1 MNKKDLALTIN
12 SDTFTA
18 MKNDFDKV
26 LTRTLSNMLGKE
38 SEDATITLKLSISLR
53 EDEAPDF
60 EATYPNAIRAIQ
72 KPRFDHKISS
82 VMQIKTEESGS
93 LKGEYELIWDKDK
106 GDYVMRPIDN
116 GQQSLFDDDAPV
128 RADKGDNCIEVDYV
142 DVTEDTDDETPAI
155 GDGNVKCLPSRN
167 EEAFDNAVD
176 SLAEDDNGE
185 IEETF
190 DFGNDTE
197 LTDEELVAELDGGDE
212 E

>member
-1 MNKKDLALTIN
+1 MNNKDLTLTIN

-38 SEDATITLKLSISLR
+38 SDEATITLKLNISLR

-93 LKGEYELIWDKDK
+93 LKGEYELIWDKEK

-128 RADKGDNCIEVDYV
+128 QASTDGNCIEVDYV
-142 DVTEDTDDETPAI
+142 DVTEDETPALD
-155 GDGNVKCLPSRN
+155 DGKIKYLPSRN
-167 EEAFDNAVD
+167 EEAFDKAVEE
-176 SLAEDDNGE
+176 LEEAEGDE

-190 DFGNDTE
+190 DFGNDD
-197 LTDEELVAELDGGDE
+197 LTDEDLAADFEEEDE

>member
-1 MNKKDLALTIN
+1 MNNKDLTLTIN

-38 SEDATITLKLSISLR
+38 SDEATITLKLSISLR

-93 LKGEYELIWDKDK
+93 LKGEYELIWDKEK

-116 GQQSLFDDDAPV
+116 GQQSLFDNDAPV
-128 RADKGDNCIEVDYV
+128 KADSDDNCIEVDYV
-142 DVTEDTDDETPAI
+142 DVTEDEVPAI
-155 GDGNVKCLPSRN
+155 EDGKIKYLPSRN
-167 EEAFDNAVD
+167 EEAFDEAVD
-176 SLAEDDNGE
+176 SLEEAETDE
-185 IEETF
+185 IEETY
-190 DFGNDTE
+190 DFGNDAE
-197 LTDEELVAELDGGDE
+197 LTDEELAADFEEEDE